1 MAISLPVVETSLGL
15 PQICDLSERG
25 RSPGRSRGRFGRS
38 AALSVLPG
46 ALGLHDAQLFAAC
59 SFRTSTGS
67 NGGALGAQHFGAQMG
82 NWCGSGMESGTYAGK
97 AAVRDCSGLGGGCW
111 GLGGG
116 TSTCMLTRSCGD
128 LGDGGGGSCGGSGGG
143 EGGETG
149 ATASRLFCLF
159 RYQ

>member
-1 MAISLPVVETSLGL
+1 MSTWTCSGINGAGSSGAMFTVQLHGSKPGWYANRGTTSGRLSGL
-15 PQICDLSERG
+15 C
-25 RSPGRSRGRFGRS
+25 
-38 AALSVLPG
+38 
-46 ALGLHDAQLFAAC
+46 
-59 SFRTSTGS
+59 T
-67 NGGALGAQHFGAQMG
+67 
-82 NWCGSGMESGTYAGK
+82 GK
-97 AAVRDCSGLGGGCW
+97 AEVRDCSGLGSGCW